1 MKLTKFCHALLL
13 TSSVL
18 SFASSAEVNFSGF
31 ASINAGKVLS
41 GDGAPQYG
49 VPPTFLADYP
59 IVSAYEE
66 EWDFSP
72 ESLFGLQINANLTDG
87 LSATAQIVARGANK
101 WDAEFEWAYFSYEL
115 NDNWTVQAGKKR
127 LPLFYYSDF
136 YDVGYAYVWMRAPAD
151 NYTWQIFNY
160 NGINALYTT
169 DVGDW
174 SLAANIYTGKEDDP
188 ENKLLGDFFFGGAKT
203 QEIWKDIIG
212 GVVNLNK
219 DELEVRLTAMQY
231 TNERYIDGVR
241 QFWDGKDSR
250 DGTFYGA
257 ALNYDTGTWFVLTEL
272 SRLDLDGSFDTRM
285 ITFGYRIDDLT
296 PFIAYSEFETD
307 GEEDGEEHSTVSVG
321 LRWDVYGSTALKVQY
336 DKVSDDSFDFAV
348 TGDSSALTF
357 GIDVVF

>member
-1 MKLTKFCHALLL
+1 
-13 TSSVL
+13 
-18 SFASSAEVNFSGF
+18 
-31 ASINAGKVLS
+31 
-41 GDGAPQYG
+41 
-49 VPPTFLADYP
+49 
-59 IVSAYEE
+59 
-66 EWDFSP
+66 
-72 ESLFGLQINANLTDG
+72 
-87 LSATAQIVARGANK
+87 
-101 WDAEFEWAYFSYEL
+101 
-115 NDNWTVQAGKKR
+115 
-127 LPLFYYSDF
+127 
-136 YDVGYAYVWMRAPAD
+136 MRAPAD

-174 SLAANIYTGKEDDP
+174 SLSANIYTGKEDDP

-212 GVVNLNK
+212 GVVNLSK

-296 PFIAYSEFETD
+296 PFIAYSDFETD